1 MKLPQTTEVDELNRV
16 LIAVAELSVQG
27 QGCSADS
34 VMTLCSS
41 ITFRG
46 RPANHRRI
54 LRLCSYAGLLL
65 VSKGRVALTETGR
78 EFLELN
84 PTSSYELTDGQKRF
98 LAEDLILAGPWRSR
112 ARDLFLSFSPNYSK
126 LTYQFA
132 PTDNPLSLRYSSAVH
147 LLGKLGVLLETD
159 GVLMVAPEYLASVV
173 QLLADR
179 HGTTEGDLSKAIQA
193 KREFSIQAEEAIVKY
208 ERGRLRALGREAEAS
223 LVRRISQ
230 LDVAAGYDVESFDGD
245 KRLFD
250 YDRFI
255 EVKASQGADL
265 RFFWTANE
273 RRAAEKLGNRY
284 WIYFVGNFRNNVA
297 DRIAP
302 IMIQDPA
309 TRLWKISQ
317 LRVEA
322 STHVVTQCKDLEL
335 NPIAQPD
342 IKGFLL

>member
-1 MKLPQTTEVDELNRV
+1 MRLPQTTEVDELNRV

-27 QGCSADS
+27 QGCSVDS

-41 ITFRG
+41 LTFAG

-54 LRLCSYAGLLL
+54 LQLCSYAGLLL

-78 EFLELN
+78 EFLNLN
-84 PTSSYELTDGQKRF
+84 GISSYELTDAQKRF
-98 LAEDLILAGPWRSR
+98 LAEDLVLTGPWRSR

-126 LTYQFA
+126 LTYELVV
-132 PTDNPLSLRYSSAVH
+132 TDNPLPLRSRSAVH
-147 LLGKLGVLLETD
+147 LLRNLGVLVEVD
-159 GVLMVAPEYLASVV
+159 GVLMVGPEYVASVV

-179 HGTTEGDLSKAIQA
+179 HGTTEEDLSKAVQLN
-193 KREFSIQAEEAIVKY
+193 RELSALAEEAVVEY
-208 ERGRLRALGREAEAS
+208 ERKRLRALGRDPEAS

-245 KRLFD
+245 KPLFD

-255 EVKASQGADL
+255 EVKASQGPEL

-273 RRAAEKLGNRY
+273 RRAAEKLGSRY
-284 WIYFVGNFRNNVA
+284 WIYFVGNFRNNEA
-297 DRIAP
+297 DRIVP

-317 LRVEA
+317 LHVEI
-322 STHVVTQCKDLEL
+322 STHVVTQSKDLIL
-335 NPIAQPD
+335 NPVAQKD
-342 IKGFLL
+342 IKGFVL